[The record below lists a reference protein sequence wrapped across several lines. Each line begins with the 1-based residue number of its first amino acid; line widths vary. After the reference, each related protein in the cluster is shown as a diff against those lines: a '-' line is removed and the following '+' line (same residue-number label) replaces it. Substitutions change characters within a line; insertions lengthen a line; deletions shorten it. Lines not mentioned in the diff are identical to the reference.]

1 MSLGVAILIFFVML
15 FIGTP
20 IAICLGGTGVLWLL
34 SQPNIPDLVF
44 ATKIYGATDSFALMA
59 IPFFMMAGQL
69 MECTGITAKFIE
81 FAKSIVGHIRGG
93 LAHTATV
100 AGVIMAGVSGSGNA
114 DTAAIGSL
122 MIPALIDD
130 GYEEGFAVSVIAAA
144 GSLGPVIPPSV
155 MMIVFAN
162 AAGYSVGKVFM
173 GGVLPGLLMALGFGI
188 LAYRYAKKH
197 NIGGRKFGGW
207 ANIGR
212 TFLATIGALVMPA
225 IIIIGIVA
233 GICTATE
240 AGVVACLY
248 GTVYGICTKK
258 LSLKKYLHCLTEA
271 CVASVGPMMIITYS
285 SIFSYMLTRMNV
297 SVMIGNFCN
306 AYIHSNVGFLF
317 FIVIIATIAG
327 CFIDGL
333 ATMLMLLPVM
343 TPVVSSMGIDFQ
355 HFALVYVV
363 SLLTCQITP
372 PVGNLIYVAASIEKT
387 PVKKV
392 IKQIIPF
399 CVVMEIVIVLMVFI
413 PGLTTW
419 IPNLIYGG
427 A

>member
-1 MSLGVAILIFFVML
+1 MSLGVAILVFFVML

-20 IAICLGGTGVLWLL
+20 IAICLGTTGVIWLI
-34 SQPNIPDLVF
+34 SQPNIPDLVL
-44 ATKIYGATDSFALMA
+44 ATKIYGASDSFALMA
-59 IPFFMMAGQL
+59 IPFFMMAGQI
-69 MECTGITAKFIE
+69 MEQTGITEKFIE

-130 GYEEGFAVSVIAAA
+130 GYEEGYAVSVIAAA

-173 GGVLPGLLMALGFGI
+173 GGVIPGLLMALGFCF
-188 LAYRYAKKH
+188 LSYRYARKH
-197 NIGGRKFGGW
+197 NIGGGKFGGW
-207 ANIGR
+207 KNIGK
-212 TFLATIGALVMPA
+212 TFLNTVGALVMPA

-240 AGVVACLY
+240 AGVVAC
-248 GTVYGICTKK
+248 VYGIIYGVITKK
-258 LSLKKYLHCLTEA
+258 LTLKGYLKGLTEA
-271 CVASVGPMMIITYS
+271 CISSVGPFIIITWS
-285 SIFSYMLTRMNV
+285 NVFSYMLTRMNV
-297 SVMIGNFCN
+297 ANMISNFCVTH
-306 AYIHSNVGFLF
+306 IHSTYLFLF
-317 FIVIIATIAG
+317 FVVLVASIAG

-333 ATMLMLLPVM
+333 ATMLMLLPVL
-343 TPVVSSMGIDFQ
+343 TPVVTAMGIDFQ
-355 HFALVYVV
+355 YFALVYVV

-392 IKQIIPF
+392 IKHILPF
-399 CVVMEIVIVLMVFI
+399 CLVMEIVIILMIFF
-413 PGLTTW
+413 PALSCW
-419 IPNLIYGG
+419 LPNVIYGS
-427 A
+427 